1 MEAKAFIEKLEK
13 TLQDAI
19 LEVEPQTILTYKHM
33 FGGAGF
39 YADGQIFAAWFG
51 NDTLALKLS
60 DADGEALLQVD
71 GAKKGMMG
79 QYVEVPA
86 QWLDKPDELTVWV
99 EKSLKHVASLPKK
112 KKKPKK
118 K

>member
-1 MEAKAFIEKLEK
+1 MDAKDFIEKLEK

-19 LEVEPQTILTYKHM
+19 LEVQPETILTYKHM
-33 FGGAGF
+33 FGGAGY

-51 NDTLALKLS
+51 NDTIALKLS
-60 DADGEALLQVD
+60 DEDGEELLQID

-79 QYVEVPA
+79 QYVEIPSA
-86 QWLDKPDELTVWV
+86 WLENPDELTGWV

-112 KKKPKK
+112 KKK
-118 K
+118 

>member
-1 MEAKAFIEKLEK
+1 MDAKDFIEKLEK

-19 LEVEPQTILTYKHM
+19 LDVQPETILTYKRM

-51 NDTLALKLS
+51 NDTIALKLS
-60 DADGEALLQVD
+60 NEDSQELLQVD

-79 QYVEVPA
+79 QYVEVPPS
-86 QWLDKPDELTVWV
+86 WLENPDELSVWV
-99 EKSLKHVASLPKK
+99 GKSLKHVANLPKK
-112 KKKPKK
+112 KKK
-118 K
+118 

>member
-1 MEAKAFIEKLEK
+1 MDAKEFIDKLEK

-19 LEVEPQTILTYKHM
+19 LEVQPQAILTYKRM

-60 DADGEALLQVD
+60 DEDGEALLQVD

-79 QYVEVPA
+79 QYVEVPPE
-86 QWLDKPDELTVWV
+86 WLETPDELTGWV
-99 EKSLKHVASLPKK
+99 EKSLRHVASLPQK

>member
-1 MEAKAFIEKLEK
+1 MDAKDFIEKLEK

-19 LEVEPQTILTYKHM
+19 LDVQPETILTYKRM

-51 NDTLALKLS
+51 NDTIALKLS
-60 DADGEALLQVD
+60 NEDSQELLQVD

-79 QYVEVPA
+79 Q
-86 QWLDKPDELTVWV
+86 
-99 EKSLKHVASLPKK
+99 
-112 KKKPKK
+112 
-118 K
+118 